1 MLINELRL
9 KNLQV
14 NPTVQPGTT
23 SPKVNQNTNPQDSPF
38 AQALKEQLDKKTQGV
53 EFSKHAI
60 DRINERSIDLN
71 DGNKL
76 ERLNK
81 AVEIAQQKGANE
93 TLVLVDQTAFVVN
106 VKNNKVITTMSQ
118 QDMMGNI
125 FTNIDSTVII

>member
-14 NPTVQPGTT
+14 NPSASPST
-23 SPKVNQNTNPQDSPF
+23 SPKVSQSTNPQGSPF
-38 AQALKEQLDKKTQGV
+38 AQALKEQLEKKSQGV

-60 DRINERSIDLN
+60 DRINERSIDLS
-71 DGNKL
+71 DGNTL

>member
-14 NPTVQPGTT
+14 NTPTQLNPNTKP
-23 SPKVNQNTNPQDSPF
+23 SQNSSKPQESPF
-38 AQALKEQLDKKTQGV
+38 AQALKEQLNKNTGGV

-60 DRINERSIDLN
+60 DRLNDRSINLN

-93 TLVLVDQTAFVVN
+93 TLVIVDQTAFVVN

>member
-14 NPTVQPGTT
+14 NTPTQLNPSTKP
-23 SPKVNQNTNPQDSPF
+23 SQNSSKPQESPF
-38 AQALKEQLDKKTQGV
+38 AQALKEQLDKKTGGV

-60 DRINERSIDLN
+60 DRLNDRSINLN

-93 TLVLVDQTAFVVN
+93 TLVIVDQTAFVVN

>member
-14 NPTVQPGTT
+14 NSQNSINPSV
-23 SPKVNQNTNPQDSPF
+23 KANQNSTKPQESPF
-38 AQALKEQLDKKTQGV
+38 AQALKSQLEKNTQGV

-60 DRINERSIDLN
+60 DRISERSIDMN

-93 TLVLVDQTAFVVN
+93 TLVIVDQTAFVVN